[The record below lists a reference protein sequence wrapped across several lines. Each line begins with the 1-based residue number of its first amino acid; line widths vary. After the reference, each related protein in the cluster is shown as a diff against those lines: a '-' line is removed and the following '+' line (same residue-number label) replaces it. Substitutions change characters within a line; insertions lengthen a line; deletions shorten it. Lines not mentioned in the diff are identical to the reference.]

1 MLKCS
6 THSLHYCYYL
16 VVSYSVLL
24 SIKSLKMMF
33 NVPLIVKTSVLWVLL
48 FVYPLELSNAIGAS
62 QAGPAKLYPLT
73 IEPQHANIAVASNFI
88 KPMQQLKAQ
97 FEKNTPHT
105 IGVSYSSSGKLFAQ
119 IINGAPFDVFLS
131 ADQIKPV
138 ELIKQGKVSSH
149 KRFTYAQGT
158 LILWSSNTLLV
169 NNSPDVLY
177 DNKFRKVAL
186 ANPKFAPYGQ
196 AAVDVLNH
204 LALLEQTQPKWVM
217 GESISQ
223 TYQFVATGNAD
234 IGFISFSQKPDYGSY
249 WLIPAGFYEPIK
261 QDAVLLKNA
270 EKNTAALAFFEFLKS
285 NEAKNIIHSHHYS
298 VD

>member
-1 MLKCS
+1 M
-6 THSLHYCYYL
+6 
-16 VVSYSVLL
+16 VNSVL
-24 SIKSLKMMF
+24 SIFKSPTMKFSVPFILK
-33 NVPLIVKTSVLWVLL
+33 ISVLWILL
-48 FVYPLELSNAIGAS
+48 FLCPLELSNAVAVT
-62 QAGPAKLYPLT
+62 QPTPANSYSLN
-73 IEPQHANIAVASNFI
+73 IESQHANVAVASNFI

-97 FEKNTPHT
+97 FEANTPHT
-105 IGVSYSSSGKLFAQ
+105 IRVSYSSSGKLFAQ

-131 ADQIKPV
+131 ADQVKPD
-138 ELIKQGKVSSH
+138 ELIKRGKAKAH
-149 KRFTYAQGT
+149 ERFTYAQGT
-158 LILWSSNTLLV
+158 LILWSSKTSLV

-177 DNKFRKVAL
+177 DNNFRKVAL

-204 LALLEQTQPKWVM
+204 LVLLEQTKSKWVM

-249 WLIPAGFYEPIK
+249 WLIPEGFYKPIK
-261 QDAVLLKNA
+261 QDAILLKNA
-270 EKNTAALAFFEFLKS
+270 EKNASALAFFQFLKS
-285 NEAKNIIHSHHYS
+285 NEAKNIIQSYHYN

>member
-1 MLKCS
+1 MANSVLSILKSLIMKCS
-6 THSLHYCYYL
+6 ITC
-16 VVSYSVLL
+16 
-24 SIKSLKMMF
+24 IAKI
-33 NVPLIVKTSVLWVLL
+33 NVLWVLL
-48 FVYPLELSNAIGAS
+48 FLCPLELSNAAAIS
-62 QAGPAKLYPLT
+62 QPTPANSYSLN
-73 IEPQHANIAVASNFI
+73 IESQHANVAVASNFI

-97 FEKNTPHT
+97 FEAYTQHT
-105 IGVSYSSSGKLFAQ
+105 IRVSYSSSGKLFAQ

-131 ADQIKPV
+131 ADQVKPD
-138 ELIKQGKVSSH
+138 ELIKRGKAMAH
-149 KRFTYAQGT
+149 GRFTYAQGM
-158 LILWSSNTLLV
+158 LILWSSKTSLV

-204 LALLEQTQPKWVM
+204 LVLLEQTKSKWVM

-249 WLIPAGFYEPIK
+249 WLIPEGFYKPIK
-261 QDAVLLKNA
+261 QDAILLRNA
-270 EKNTAALAFFEFLKS
+270 EKNAAALAFFQFLKS
-285 NEAKNIIHSHHYS
+285 AEAKNIIQSHYYT